1 MARVLTVDDSRAV
14 RSIVVRQLTEWGCET
29 DEAEDGIKGLEK
41 LDEVLYDLVLLDV
54 TMPEMDGPTMLAK
67 MREAGN
73 KTPVLMLTSEAKRSI
88 VGEVMKLGI
97 EDYILKPFKPEELK
111 AKVSK
116 VLKDLGGQ
124 GGGAGVSVAAAAAGV
139 GAATATDANASDA
152 PTEPGAR
159 RFVDVFLVDDM
170 DNVHKRL
177 RGLLPENISMDAA
190 SSAQDALR
198 QVRERVYRLVI
209 VDNQIPDVN
218 STALMNQMRA
228 LQPRATMISLC
239 LRTADN
245 ALEEAKREG
254 YDGVLFKPLT
264 QDLVDELVSAYFDTN
279 EILIVEG
286 SSMKVSAYTGR
297 EEGLDRYYSKLAQ
310 RVRTDMLKIAEACF
324 DNVEID
330 AAKMPLRPE
339 RAIKLMVDVA
349 QEATRL
355 GLDVKLRGTPDL
367 GTLLSGLAET
377 AKIPFEAVN

>member
-14 RSIVVRQLTEWGCET
+14 RSIVVRQLNEWGVET

-54 TMPEMDGPTMLAK
+54 TMPEMDGPTMLAR

-116 VLKDLGGQ
+116 VLKDLGGA
-124 GGGAGVSVAAAAAGV
+124 GATPVSAAAAISPSVAPDPVAGEP
-139 GAATATDANASDA
+139 AA
-152 PTEPGAR
+152 EPGAR

-177 RGLLPENISMDAA
+177 RGLLPENISMDAC
-190 SSAQDALR
+190 SSAQDALNR
-198 QVRERVYRLVI
+198 VRERVYRLVI

-218 STALMNQMRA
+218 SAALMNQMRA

-264 QDLVDELVSAYFDTN
+264 QDLVDELVASYFDTS

-286 SSMKVSAYTGR
+286 SSMRVSAYTGR
-297 EEGLDRYYSKLAQ
+297 EEGLERYYNKLSQ
-310 RVRTDMLKIAEACF
+310 RVRADMLKIAEACF
-324 DNVEID
+324 DNVELD
-330 AAKMPLRPE
+330 TVKMPVRPE
-339 RAIKLMVDVA
+339 RAIKLMVEVA
-349 QEATRL
+349 NEAGRL

-367 GTLLSGLAET
+367 GSLLSGLAET
-377 AKIPFEAVN
+377 AKIPFETVG

>member
-14 RSIVVRQLTEWGCET
+14 RSIVVRQLNEWGVET

-41 LDEVLYDLVLLDV
+41 LEEVLYDLVLLDV

-67 MREAGN
+67 MRELGN

-97 EDYILKPFKPEELK
+97 DDYILKPFKPEELK

-116 VLKDLGGQ
+116 VLKDLGGA
-124 GGGAGVSVAAAAAGV
+124 GATPVSAAAAIGT
-139 GAATATDANASDA
+139 AAAAPTANEV

-177 RGLLPENISMDAA
+177 RGLLPENISMDAC
-190 SSAQDALR
+190 SSAQDALNR
-198 QVRERVYRLVI
+198 VRERVYRLVI

-218 STALMNQMRA
+218 SVALMNQMRA
-228 LQPRATMISLC
+228 LQPRATMINLC

-245 ALEEAKREG
+245 ALEEAKKEG

-264 QDLVDELVSAYFDTN
+264 QDLVDELVASYFDTS
-279 EILIVEG
+279 EILTLEG
-286 SSMKVSAYTGR
+286 SSMRVSAYTGR
-297 EEGLDRYYSKLAQ
+297 EEGLDRYYTKLTQ
-310 RVRTDMLKIAEACF
+310 RVHTDMLKIAEACF
-324 DNVEID
+324 DNVELD
-330 AAKMPLRPE
+330 AVKMPLRPE
-339 RAIKLMVDVA
+339 RAIKLMVELA
-349 QEATRL
+349 SEAGRL

-367 GTLLSGLAET
+367 GSLLSGLAET

>member
-1 MARVLTVDDSRAV
+1 MARVLAVDDSRAV
-14 RSIVVRQLTEWGCET
+14 RSIVVRQLAEWGVEA

-73 KTPVLMLTSEAKRSI
+73 TTPVLMLTSEAKRSI

-116 VLKDLGGQ
+116 VLKNLGN
-124 GGGAGVSVAAAAAGV
+124 GAAAPVSVAAAVGT
-139 GAATATDANASDA
+139 GAAPVDSDA
-152 PTEPGAR
+152 GETGGEPGAR
-159 RFVDVFLVDDM
+159 RFVDVFLVDYM

-177 RGLLPENISMDAA
+177 RSLLPENISMDAC
-190 SSAQDALR
+190 SSAQDALQR
-198 QVRERVYRLVI
+198 VRERVYRLVV

-218 STALMNQMRA
+218 SVALMNQMRA
-228 LQPRATMISLC
+228 LQPRATMINLC

-245 ALEEAKREG
+245 ALEDARRDG

-264 QDLVDELVSAYFDTN
+264 QELVDELVAAYFDTS

-286 SSMKVSAYTGR
+286 SSMRVSAYTGR
-297 EEGLDRYYSKLAQ
+297 EEGLDRYYSKLSQ
-310 RVRTDMLKIAEACF
+310 RVRADMLNIAEACF
-324 DNVEID
+324 DDVELD
-330 AAKMPLRPE
+330 TVKMPIRGE

-349 QEATRL
+349 QEAGRL
-355 GLDVKLRGTPDL
+355 GLEVKLRGTPDL
-367 GTLLSGLAET
+367 GALLSGLAET
-377 AKIPFEAVN
+377 AEIPFEAVS

>member
-1 MARVLTVDDSRAV
+1 VDDSRAV

-124 GGGAGVSVAAAAAGV
+124 GAGPVSAVAAV
-139 GAATATDANASDA
+139 GASAAATADATASDA

-264 QDLVDELVSAYFDTN
+264 SDLVDELVSSYFDTN

-377 AKIPFEAVN
+377 AKIPFEAVATPA

>member
-14 RSIVVRQLTEWGCET
+14 RSIVVRQLNEWGVET

-54 TMPEMDGPTMLAK
+54 TMPEMDGPTMLAR

-97 EDYILKPFKPEELK
+97 DDYILKPFKPEELK

-116 VLKDLGGQ
+116 VLKDLGGA
-124 GGGAGVSVAAAAAGV
+124 GATPVSAAAAIGT
-139 GAATATDANASDA
+139 AAAAPTANEV

-177 RGLLPENISMDAA
+177 RGLLPENISMDAC
-190 SSAQDALR
+190 SSAQDALNR
-198 QVRERVYRLVI
+198 VRERVYRLVI

-218 STALMNQMRA
+218 SVALMNQMRA
-228 LQPRATMISLC
+228 LQPRATMINLC

-245 ALEEAKREG
+245 ALEEAKKEG

-264 QDLVDELVSAYFDTN
+264 QDLVDELVASYFDTS
-279 EILIVEG
+279 EILTLEG
-286 SSMKVSAYTGR
+286 SSMRVSAYTGR
-297 EEGLDRYYSKLAQ
+297 EEGLDRYYTKLTQ
-310 RVRTDMLKIAEACF
+310 RVHTDMLKIAEACF
-324 DNVEID
+324 DNVELD
-330 AAKMPLRPE
+330 AVKMPLRPE
-339 RAIKLMVDVA
+339 RAIKLMVELA
-349 QEATRL
+349 SEAGRL

-367 GTLLSGLAET
+367 GSLLSNLAET
-377 AKIPFEAVN
+377 AKIPFEVVG

>member
-14 RSIVVRQLTEWGCET
+14 RSIVVRQLQEWGLET

-54 TMPEMDGPTMLAK
+54 TMPEMDGPTMLAR

-116 VLKDLGGQ
+116 VLKDLGGS
-124 GGGAGVSVAAAAAGV
+124 APVSAAAAV
-139 GAATATDANASDA
+139 GIASGAPDPVASDA
-152 PTEPGAR
+152 PAEPGAR
-159 RFVDVFLVDDM
+159 RFVDIFLVDDM

-177 RGLLPENISMDAA
+177 RSLLPDTVSMDAC
-190 SSAQDALR
+190 SSAQDALQR
-198 QVRERVYRLVI
+198 VRERVYRLVV

-218 STALMNQMRA
+218 STALMNQIRA

-239 LRTADN
+239 LRTSDN
-245 ALEEAKREG
+245 ALEEAKRDG

-264 QDLVDELVSAYFDTN
+264 QDLVDDLIGAYFDTS

-286 SSMKVSAYTGR
+286 SSMRVSAYTGR

-330 AAKMPLRPE
+330 AAKMPIRPE

-349 QEATRL
+349 QEASRL

-367 GTLLSGLAET
+367 GSLLSGLAET

>member
-14 RSIVVRQLTEWGCET
+14 RSIVVRQLNEWGVET

-41 LDEVLYDLVLLDV
+41 LDEVVYDLVLLDV

-124 GGGAGVSVAAAAAGV
+124 GAAPVSAAAAIGAAAAAPDPG
-139 GAATATDANASDA
+139 GSEAS
-152 PTEPGAR
+152 TEPGAR

-177 RGLLPENISMDAA
+177 RSLLPENISMDAC
-190 SSAQDALR
+190 SSAQDALNR
-198 QVRERVYRLVI
+198 VRERVYRLVI

-218 STALMNQMRA
+218 SAALMNQMRA
-228 LQPRATMISLC
+228 LQPRATMISLS

-245 ALEEAKREG
+245 AAEDAKREG

-264 QDLVDELVSAYFDTN
+264 QDLVDELVASYFDTS

-286 SSMKVSAYTGR
+286 SSMRVSAYTGR
-297 EEGLDRYYSKLAQ
+297 EEGLERYYTKLSQ
-310 RVRTDMLKIAEACF
+310 RVRADMLKIAEACF
-324 DNVEID
+324 DNVELD
-330 AAKMPLRPE
+330 TVKMPVRPE
-339 RAIKLMVDVA
+339 RAIKLMVEVA
-349 QEATRL
+349 NEAGRL
-355 GLDVKLRGTPDL
+355 GLDVRLRGTPDL
-367 GTLLSGLAET
+367 GSLLKGLAET
-377 AKIPFEAVN
+377 AQIPFEAVG

>member
-54 TMPEMDGPTMLAK
+54 TMPEKDGPTMLAK

-124 GGGAGVSVAAAAAGV
+124 GGGAGPVSAAAAVGGGV
-139 GAATATDANASDA
+139 SAEPTASDA
-152 PTEPGAR
+152 PAEPGAR

-264 QDLVDELVSAYFDTN
+264 QELVDELVGSYFDTS

-286 SSMKVSAYTGR
+286 SSMRVSAYTGR

-349 QEATRL
+349 QEASRL

-367 GTLLSGLAET
+367 GSLLSGLAET

>member
-14 RSIVVRQLTEWGCET
+14 RSIVVRQLNEWGVET

-54 TMPEMDGPTMLAK
+54 TMPEMDGPTMLAR

-97 EDYILKPFKPEELK
+97 DDYILKPFKPEELK

-116 VLKDLGGQ
+116 VLKDLGG
-124 GGGAGVSVAAAAAGV
+124 GSAPVSAAAAI
-139 GAATATDANASDA
+139 GAAAPAAPTSNEA

-177 RGLLPENISMDAA
+177 RSLLPENISMDAC
-190 SSAQDALR
+190 SSAQDALNR
-198 QVRERVYRLVI
+198 VRERVYRLVI

-218 STALMNQMRA
+218 SVALMNQMRA
-228 LQPRATMISLC
+228 LQPRATMINLC

-245 ALEEAKREG
+245 ALEEAKKEG

-264 QDLVDELVSAYFDTN
+264 QDLVDELVASYFDTS
-279 EILIVEG
+279 EILTLEG
-286 SSMKVSAYTGR
+286 SSMRVSAYTGR
-297 EEGLDRYYSKLAQ
+297 EEGLDRYYTKLTQ
-310 RVRTDMLKIAEACF
+310 RVHADMLKIAEACF
-324 DNVEID
+324 DNVELD
-330 AAKMPLRPE
+330 AVKMPLRPE
-339 RAIKLMVDVA
+339 RAIKLMVELA
-349 QEATRL
+349 NEAGRL

-367 GTLLSGLAET
+367 GSLLSNLAET
-377 AKIPFEAVN
+377 AKIPFETVG

>member
-1 MARVLTVDDSRAV
+1 VDDSRAV
-14 RSIVVRQLTEWGCET
+14 RSIVVRQLNEWGVET

-124 GGGAGVSVAAAAAGV
+124 AAGPVSAAAAINPAAASDPGV
-139 GAATATDANASDA
+139 GDA
-152 PTEPGAR
+152 PVEPGAR
-159 RFVDVFLVDDM
+159 RFVDIFLVDDM
-170 DNVHKRL
+170 DNVYKRL
-177 RGLLPENISMDAA
+177 RSLLPENISMDA
-190 SSAQDALR
+190 STSAQDALR

-218 STALMNQMRA
+218 SAALMNQMRA

-254 YDGVLFKPLT
+254 YDGVLYKPLT
-264 QDLVDELVSAYFDTN
+264 QDLVDDLVGSYFDTS
-279 EILIVEG
+279 EILIVDG
-286 SSMKVSAYTGR
+286 SSMRVSAYTGR
-297 EEGLDRYYSKLAQ
+297 EEGLDRYYSKLSQ
-310 RVRTDMLKIAEACF
+310 RVRADMLKIAEACF
-324 DNVEID
+324 DNVELD
-330 AAKMPLRPE
+330 AVKMPLRPE

-349 QEATRL
+349 QEAGRL

-367 GTLLSGLAET
+367 GSLLSGLAET
-377 AKIPFEAVN
+377 AKIPFEPVGA

>member
-1 MARVLTVDDSRAV
+1 MARVLAVDDSRAV
-14 RSIVVRQLTEWGCET
+14 RSIVVRQLAEWGVEA

-73 KTPVLMLTSEAKRSI
+73 TTPVLMLTSEAKRSI

-116 VLKDLGGQ
+116 VLKNLGN
-124 GGGAGVSVAAAAAGV
+124 GAAAPVSVAAAVGT
-139 GAATATDANASDA
+139 GAAPVDSDA
-152 PTEPGAR
+152 GETGGEPGAR

-177 RGLLPENISMDAA
+177 RSLLPENISMDAC
-190 SSAQDALR
+190 SSAQDALQR
-198 QVRERVYRLVI
+198 VRERVYRLVV

-218 STALMNQMRA
+218 SVALMNQMRA
-228 LQPRATMISLC
+228 LQPRATMINLC

-245 ALEEAKREG
+245 ALEEARRDG

-264 QDLVDELVSAYFDTN
+264 QELVDELVAAYFDTS

-286 SSMKVSAYTGR
+286 SSMRVSAYTGR
-297 EEGLDRYYSKLAQ
+297 EEGLDRYYSKLSQ
-310 RVRTDMLKIAEACF
+310 RVRADMLKIAEACF
-324 DNVEID
+324 DDVELD
-330 AAKMPLRPE
+330 TVKMPIRGE

-349 QEATRL
+349 QEAGRL
-355 GLDVKLRGTPDL
+355 GLEVKLRGTPDL
-367 GTLLSGLAET
+367 GALLSGLAET
-377 AKIPFEAVN
+377 AEIPFEAVS

>member
-14 RSIVVRQLTEWGCET
+14 RSIVVRQLNEWGVET

-41 LDEVLYDLVLLDV
+41 LEEVLYDLVLLDV

-116 VLKDLGGQ
+116 VLKDLGG
-124 GGGAGVSVAAAAAGV
+124 AGSAPVSAAAAISPSVAPDPVPGEPAG
-139 GAATATDANASDA
+139 
-152 PTEPGAR
+152 EPGAR

-177 RGLLPENISMDAA
+177 RSLLPENISMDAC
-190 SSAQDALR
+190 SSAQDALNR
-198 QVRERVYRLVI
+198 VRERVYRLVI

-218 STALMNQMRA
+218 SAALMNQMRA

-254 YDGVLFKPLT
+254 YDGVVFKPLT
-264 QDLVDELVSAYFDTN
+264 QDLVDELVASYFDTS
-279 EILIVEG
+279 EILTLEG
-286 SSMKVSAYTGR
+286 SSMRVSAYTGR
-297 EEGLDRYYSKLAQ
+297 EEGLDRYYTKLTQ
-310 RVRTDMLKIAEACF
+310 RVHADMLKIAEACF
-324 DNVEID
+324 DNVELD
-330 AAKMPLRPE
+330 AVKMPLRPE
-339 RAIKLMVDVA
+339 RAIKLMVELA
-349 QEATRL
+349 SEAGRL

-367 GTLLSGLAET
+367 GSLLSNLAET
-377 AKIPFEAVN
+377 AKIPFETVG

>member
-67 MREAGN
+67 MRENGN

-124 GGGAGVSVAAAAAGV
+124 GAAPVSAASAAAGV
-139 GAATATDANASDA
+139 GAGVAADATASDA
-152 PTEPGAR
+152 PSEPGAR

-177 RGLLPENISMDAA
+177 RSLLPENISMDAS

-198 QVRERVYRLVI
+198 QVRERVYRLVV

-264 QDLVDELVSAYFDTN
+264 AELVDELVGSYFDTS

-286 SSMKVSAYTGR
+286 SSMRVSAYTGR

-349 QEATRL
+349 QEAGRL

-377 AKIPFEAVN
+377 AKIPFESVN

>member
-14 RSIVVRQLTEWGCET
+14 RSIVVRQLNEWGVET

-116 VLKDLGGQ
+116 VLKDLGN
-124 GGGAGVSVAAAAAGV
+124 GGATPSPVAAVTASVDPVASSAG
-139 GAATATDANASDA
+139 A
-152 PTEPGAR
+152 EPGGR
-159 RFVDVFLVDDM
+159 RFVDIFIVDDM
-170 DNVHKRL
+170 ENVHKRL
-177 RGLLPENISMDAA
+177 RSLLPDTVSMDA
-190 SSAQDALR
+190 STSAQDALS

-218 STALMNQMRA
+218 SAALMNQIRA
-228 LQPRATMISLC
+228 LQPRATMISLG
-239 LRTADN
+239 LRTNDN
-245 ALEEAKREG
+245 AAEEAKREG
-254 YDGVLFKPLT
+254 YDGMLFKPLT
-264 QDLVDELVSAYFDTN
+264 QELVDDLVAAYFDTS

-286 SSMKVSAYTGR
+286 SSMRVSAYTGR
-297 EEGLDRYYSKLAQ
+297 EEGLDRYYTKLAQ
-310 RVRTDMLKIAEACF
+310 RVRTDMLKMAEACF
-324 DNVEID
+324 DHVEID
-330 AAKMPLRPE
+330 AAKLPVRPE
-339 RAIKLMVDVA
+339 RAIKLVVDVV
-349 QEATRL
+349 QEAGRL
-355 GLDVKLRGTPDL
+355 GLDVKLRGTSDL
-367 GTLLSGLAET
+367 GSLLSGLAET
-377 AKIPFEAVN
+377 ARIPFEPVV

>member
-14 RSIVVRQLTEWGCET
+14 RSIVVRQLNEWGVET

-116 VLKDLGGQ
+116 VLKDLGQ
-124 GGGAGVSVAAAAAGV
+124 GGAAASPVAAVTAAPIEAPASGAG
-139 GAATATDANASDA
+139 
-152 PTEPGAR
+152 TEPGGR
-159 RFVDVFLVDDM
+159 RFVDIFIVDDM

-177 RGLLPENISMDAA
+177 RSLLPDTVSMDA
-190 SSAQDALR
+190 STSAQDALQ

-218 STALMNQMRA
+218 SVALMNQIRA
-228 LQPRATMISLC
+228 LQPRATMISLA
-239 LRTADN
+239 LRTSDN
-245 ALEEAKREG
+245 AVDEAKRDG

-264 QDLVDELVSAYFDTN
+264 QELVDDLIAAYFDTS

-286 SSMKVSAYTGR
+286 SSMRVSAYTGR
-297 EEGLDRYYSKLAQ
+297 EEGLDRYYSKLSQ
-310 RVRTDMLKIAEACF
+310 RVRSDMLKMAEACF
-324 DNVEID
+324 DHVEID
-330 AAKMPLRPE
+330 AAKLPVRPE
-339 RAIKLMVDVA
+339 RAIKLVVDVV
-349 QEATRL
+349 QEAGRL
-355 GLDVKLRGTPDL
+355 GLDVKLRGTSDL
-367 GTLLSGLAET
+367 GSLLSGLAET
-377 AKIPFEAVN
+377 AQVPFEAVS

>member
-14 RSIVVRQLTEWGCET
+14 RSIVVRQLNEWGVET

-116 VLKDLGGQ
+116 VLKDLGGA
-124 GGGAGVSVAAAAAGV
+124 GATPVSAAAAISPSVAPDPVPGEPAG
-139 GAATATDANASDA
+139 
-152 PTEPGAR
+152 EPGAR

-177 RGLLPENISMDAA
+177 RSLLPENISMDAC
-190 SSAQDALR
+190 SSAQDALNR
-198 QVRERVYRLVI
+198 VRERVYRLVI

-218 STALMNQMRA
+218 SAALMNQMRA

-254 YDGVLFKPLT
+254 YDGVVFKPLT
-264 QDLVDELVSAYFDTN
+264 QDLVDELVASYFDTS

-286 SSMKVSAYTGR
+286 SSMRVSAYTGR
-297 EEGLDRYYSKLAQ
+297 EEGLDRYYTKLTQ
-310 RVRTDMLKIAEACF
+310 RVHADMLKIAEACF
-324 DNVEID
+324 DNVELD
-330 AAKMPLRPE
+330 AVKMPLRPE
-339 RAIKLMVDVA
+339 RAIKLMVELA
-349 QEATRL
+349 NEAGRL

-367 GTLLSGLAET
+367 GSLLSNLAET
-377 AKIPFEAVN
+377 AKIPFEVVG

>member
-14 RSIVVRQLTEWGCET
+14 RSIVVRQLNEWGVET

-41 LDEVLYDLVLLDV
+41 LEEVLYDLVLLDV
-54 TMPEMDGPTMLAK
+54 TMPEMDGPTMLAR

-97 EDYILKPFKPEELK
+97 DDYILKPFKPEELK

-116 VLKDLGGQ
+116 VLKDLGGA
-124 GGGAGVSVAAAAAGV
+124 GATPVSAAAAIGT
-139 GAATATDANASDA
+139 AAAAPTANEV

-177 RGLLPENISMDAA
+177 RGLLPENISMDAC
-190 SSAQDALR
+190 SSAQDALNR
-198 QVRERVYRLVI
+198 VRERVYRLVI

-218 STALMNQMRA
+218 SAALMNQMRA

-254 YDGVLFKPLT
+254 YDGVVFKPLT
-264 QDLVDELVSAYFDTN
+264 QDLVDELVASYFDTS

-286 SSMKVSAYTGR
+286 SSMRVSAYTGR
-297 EEGLDRYYSKLAQ
+297 EEGLERYYNKLSQ
-310 RVRTDMLKIAEACF
+310 RVRADMLKIAEACF
-324 DNVEID
+324 DNVELD
-330 AAKMPLRPE
+330 TVKMPVRPE
-339 RAIKLMVDVA
+339 RAIKLMVEVA
-349 QEATRL
+349 NEAGRL

-367 GTLLSGLAET
+367 GSLLSNLAET
-377 AKIPFEAVN
+377 AKIPFETVG

>member
-14 RSIVVRQLTEWGCET
+14 RSIVVRQLNEWGVET
-29 DEAEDGIKGLEK
+29 DEAEDGVKGLEK

-67 MREAGN
+67 MRELGN

-116 VLKDLGGQ
+116 VLKDLGG
-124 GGGAGVSVAAAAAGV
+124 AGSAPVSAAAAV
-139 GAATATDANASDA
+139 GAAAAPAASTPDA

-177 RGLLPENISMDAA
+177 RSLLPDNISMDACT
-190 SSAQDALR
+190 SAQDALNR
-198 QVRERVYRLVI
+198 VRERVYRLVV

-218 STALMNQMRA
+218 SAALMNQMRA

-264 QDLVDELVSAYFDTN
+264 PELVDELVAAYFDTS
-279 EILIVEG
+279 EIVVVDG
-286 SSMKVSAYTGR
+286 SSIRVSAYTGR
-297 EEGLDRYYSKLAQ
+297 EEGLDRYYAKLAQ
-310 RVRTDMLKIAEACF
+310 RVRGDLLKIAEACF
-324 DNVEID
+324 GDVEID
-330 AAKMPLRPE
+330 AARMPLRPE
-339 RAIKLMVDVA
+339 RTIKLMVDVA
-349 QEATRL
+349 EEAGRL
-355 GLDVKLRGTPDL
+355 GLDVRLKGSSDL

-377 AKIPFEAVN
+377 AKIPFETVA

>member
-14 RSIVVRQLTEWGCET
+14 RSIVVRQLNEWGVET

-67 MREAGN
+67 MRELGN

-116 VLKDLGGQ
+116 VLKDLGGA
-124 GGGAGVSVAAAAAGV
+124 GATPVSAAAAIGT
-139 GAATATDANASDA
+139 AAAAPTANEV

-177 RGLLPENISMDAA
+177 RGLLPENISMDAC
-190 SSAQDALR
+190 SSAQDALNR
-198 QVRERVYRLVI
+198 VRERVYRLVI

-218 STALMNQMRA
+218 SVALMNQMRA
-228 LQPRATMISLC
+228 LQPRATMINLC

-245 ALEEAKREG
+245 ALEEAKKEG

-264 QDLVDELVSAYFDTN
+264 QDLVDELVASYFDTS

-286 SSMKVSAYTGR
+286 SSMRVSAYTGR
-297 EEGLDRYYSKLAQ
+297 EEGLERYYNKLSQ
-310 RVRTDMLKIAEACF
+310 RVRADMLKIAEACF
-324 DNVEID
+324 DNVELD
-330 AAKMPLRPE
+330 TVKMPVRPE
-339 RAIKLMVDVA
+339 RAIKLMVEVA
-349 QEATRL
+349 NEAGRL

-367 GTLLSGLAET
+367 GSLLSGLAET
-377 AKIPFEAVN
+377 AKIPFEVVG

>member
-111 AKVSK
+111 AKVQK

-124 GGGAGVSVAAAAAGV
+124 GAGPVSAVAGV
-139 GAATATDANASDA
+139 GAAAAATADATANDA

-159 RFVDVFLVDDM
+159 RFVDIFLVDDM

-177 RGLLPENISMDAA
+177 RSLLPENISMDAA

-218 STALMNQMRA
+218 STALMNQIRA

-264 QDLVDELVSAYFDTN
+264 QELADELVSAYFDTN

-349 QEATRL
+349 QEASRL

-367 GTLLSGLAET
+367 GSLLSGLAET

>member
-1 MARVLTVDDSRAV
+1 MARVLAVDDSRAV
-14 RSIVVRQLTEWGCET
+14 RSIVVRQLAEWGVEA

-73 KTPVLMLTSEAKRSI
+73 TTPVLMLTSEAKRSI

-116 VLKDLGGQ
+116 VLKNLGN
-124 GGGAGVSVAAAAAGV
+124 GAAAPVSVAAAVGT
-139 GAATATDANASDA
+139 GAAPVDSDA
-152 PTEPGAR
+152 GETGGEPGAR

-177 RGLLPENISMDAA
+177 RSLLPENISMDAC
-190 SSAQDALR
+190 SSAQDALQR
-198 QVRERVYRLVI
+198 VRERVYRLVV

-218 STALMNQMRA
+218 SAALMNQMRA

-245 ALEEAKREG
+245 ALEDAKREG

-264 QDLVDELVSAYFDTN
+264 QDLVDDLVATYFDTN

-286 SSMKVSAYTGR
+286 SSMRVSAYTGR
-297 EEGLDRYYSKLAQ
+297 EEGLDRYYSKLSQ
-310 RVRTDMLKIAEACF
+310 RVRADMLKIAEACF
-324 DNVEID
+324 DDVELD
-330 AAKMPLRPE
+330 TVKMPIRGE

-349 QEATRL
+349 QEAGRL
-355 GLDVKLRGTPDL
+355 GLEVKLRGTPDL
-367 GTLLSGLAET
+367 GALLSGLAET
-377 AKIPFEAVN
+377 AEIPFEAVS

>member
-14 RSIVVRQLTEWGCET
+14 RSIVVRQLNEWGVET

-54 TMPEMDGPTMLAK
+54 TMPEMDGPTMLAR
-67 MREAGN
+67 MRENGN

-97 EDYILKPFKPEELK
+97 DDYILKPFKPEELK

-116 VLKDLGGQ
+116 VLKDLGG
-124 GGGAGVSVAAAAAGV
+124 AGSAPVSAAAAV
-139 GAATATDANASDA
+139 GAAATAAPTANDA
-152 PTEPGAR
+152 PAEPGAR

-177 RGLLPENISMDAA
+177 RSLLPENISMDAC
-190 SSAQDALR
+190 SSAQDALNR
-198 QVRERVYRLVI
+198 VRERVYRLVI

-218 STALMNQMRA
+218 SAALMNQMRA
-228 LQPRATMISLC
+228 LQPRATMITLC

-245 ALEEAKREG
+245 ALEEAKKEG

-264 QDLVDELVSAYFDTN
+264 QDLVDELVASYFDTS

-286 SSMKVSAYTGR
+286 SSMRVSAYTGR
-297 EEGLDRYYSKLAQ
+297 EEGLERYYNKLSQ
-310 RVRTDMLKIAEACF
+310 RVRADMLKIAEACF
-324 DNVEID
+324 DNVELD
-330 AAKMPLRPE
+330 AVKMPLRPE
-339 RAIKLMVDVA
+339 RAITLMVELA
-349 QEATRL
+349 SEAGRL

-367 GTLLSGLAET
+367 GSLLSNLAET
-377 AKIPFEAVN
+377 AKIPFEVVG

>member
-124 GGGAGVSVAAAAAGV
+124 GAGPVSAVAAV
-139 GAATATDANASDA
+139 GASAAATADATASDA

-264 QDLVDELVSAYFDTN
+264 SDLVDELVSSYFDTN

-349 QEATRL
+349 QEASRL

-367 GTLLSGLAET
+367 GSLLSGLAET

>member
-14 RSIVVRQLTEWGCET
+14 RSIVVRQLNEWGVET

-41 LDEVLYDLVLLDV
+41 LEEVLYDLVLLDV

-116 VLKDLGGQ
+116 VLKDLGG
-124 GGGAGVSVAAAAAGV
+124 AGSAPVSAAAAISPSVAPDPVPGEPAG
-139 GAATATDANASDA
+139 
-152 PTEPGAR
+152 EPGAR

-177 RGLLPENISMDAA
+177 RGLLPENISMDAC
-190 SSAQDALR
+190 SSAQDALNR
-198 QVRERVYRLVI
+198 VRERVYRLVI

-218 STALMNQMRA
+218 SVALMNQMRA
-228 LQPRATMISLC
+228 LQPRATMINLC

-245 ALEEAKREG
+245 ALEEAKKEG

-264 QDLVDELVSAYFDTN
+264 QDLVDELVASYFDTS
-279 EILIVEG
+279 EILTLEG
-286 SSMKVSAYTGR
+286 SSMRVSAYTGR
-297 EEGLDRYYSKLAQ
+297 EEGLDRYYTKLTQ
-310 RVRTDMLKIAEACF
+310 RVHADMLKIAEACF
-324 DNVEID
+324 DNVELD
-330 AAKMPLRPE
+330 AVKMPLRPE
-339 RAIKLMVDVA
+339 RAIKLMVELA
-349 QEATRL
+349 NEAGRL

-367 GTLLSGLAET
+367 GSLLSNLAET
-377 AKIPFEAVN
+377 AKIPFETVG

>member
-14 RSIVVRQLTEWGCET
+14 RSIVVRQLNEWGVET

-41 LDEVLYDLVLLDV
+41 LEEVLYDLVLLDV

-116 VLKDLGGQ
+116 VLKDLGGA
-124 GGGAGVSVAAAAAGV
+124 GATPVSAAAAISPSVAPDPVPGEPAG
-139 GAATATDANASDA
+139 
-152 PTEPGAR
+152 EPGAR

-177 RGLLPENISMDAA
+177 RSLLPENISMDAC
-190 SSAQDALR
+190 SSAQDALNR
-198 QVRERVYRLVI
+198 VRERVYRLVI

-218 STALMNQMRA
+218 SAALMNQMRA

-254 YDGVLFKPLT
+254 YDGVVFKPLT
-264 QDLVDELVSAYFDTN
+264 QDLVDELVASYFDTS
-279 EILIVEG
+279 EILTLEG
-286 SSMKVSAYTGR
+286 SSMRVSAYTGR
-297 EEGLDRYYSKLAQ
+297 EEGLDRYYTKLTQ
-310 RVRTDMLKIAEACF
+310 RVHADMLKIAEACF
-324 DNVEID
+324 DNVELD
-330 AAKMPLRPE
+330 AVKMPLRPE
-339 RAIKLMVDVA
+339 RAIKLMVELA
-349 QEATRL
+349 NEAGRL

-367 GTLLSGLAET
+367 GSLLSNLAET
-377 AKIPFEAVN
+377 AKIPFETVG